1 MKRFL
6 SVLFLFA
13 FLSASAQIDGYE
25 IKVTFKPFKQQYIYL
40 GHYFG
45 AKQYPI
51 VDSVLLDDKSEG
63 VFRGDKKLGRGIY
76 LLGFPNKS
84 GFYEFLIDFNQ
95 RFSINIDTTNKITG
109 LSFENSDYNTEFN
122 TYQRYMGEKGS
133 VINGTKNRLAVAIN
147 KADSTLLN
155 NEILKLDI
163 EIAKYRDSLIKKN
176 PTGVLARLLKGMEE
190 PIIPPAN
197 LHPKGKYDTAFAYR
211 YYKSHFW
218 DGVDFWDDLFA
229 RTTFF
234 EGKLDKYFETIVV
247 PSADSVIKEIDYM
260 MGFATISPD
269 MTRFMLAKFINRYY
283 NQKYMWE
290 DAVFVHLYEKYLA
303 NKDYPWM
310 NATGKKMITDRA
322 YNLMSNILGTPA
334 ADIELPDS
342 NGKKISLYSVNA
354 PYTLVCFWDATCGH
368 CKEMIPRIDS
378 IYNAKWKAAGIKI
391 FSVSKE
397 TTGNIKD
404 WKGFIREQK
413 LNWVNVFYSRV
424 AERERITANIP
435 GYSQLYDVQ
444 SFPTLYLLDK
454 DKRIIAKKLTW
465 EQMDDILDLK
475 LKKGN

>member
-6 SVLFLFA
+6 SVPFLFA
-13 FLSASAQIDGYE
+13 FLFASAQTDGYE

-51 VDSVLLDDKSEG
+51 IDSVLLDDKSVG
-63 VFRGDKKLGRGIY
+63 VFRGNKKLGRGIY

-84 GFYEFLIDFNQ
+84 GFYELLIDFNQ
-95 RFSINIDTTNKITG
+95 RFSINIDTSNKIAG
-109 LSFENSDYNTEFN
+109 LLFENSDYNTEFN
-122 TYQRYMGEKGS
+122 LYQRYMGEKGS
-133 VINGTKNRLAVAIN
+133 IINGTKNRLAVAIN

-155 NEILKLDI
+155 NEILRLDI
-163 EIAKYRDSLIKKN
+163 EVAKYRDSLIKKN
-176 PTGVLARLLKGMEE
+176 PTGILARLLKGMEE

-234 EGKLDKYFETIVV
+234 EGKLDKYFETVVV

-303 NKDYPWM
+303 NKDYP
-310 NATGKKMITDRA
+310 
-322 YNLMSNILGTPA
+322 
-334 ADIELPDS
+334 
-342 NGKKISLYSVNA
+342 
-354 PYTLVCFWDATCGH
+354 
-368 CKEMIPRIDS
+368 
-378 IYNAKWKAAGIKI
+378 
-391 FSVSKE
+391 
-397 TTGNIKD
+397 
-404 WKGFIREQK
+404 
-413 LNWVNVFYSRV
+413 
-424 AERERITANIP
+424 
-435 GYSQLYDVQ
+435 
-444 SFPTLYLLDK
+444 
-454 DKRIIAKKLTW
+454 
-465 EQMDDILDLK
+465 
-475 LKKGN
+475 